1 MARIVFSGVLERH
14 PALKLLIHHGGGMV
28 PHFAGRVGPGWDQLG
43 ARTPPEHQD
52 DIAGYPLT
60 KRPIEYFRMMYADTA
75 MFGAAH
81 ALRCSTEFYGV
92 DRMLFASDSPYD
104 PEKGPGYIRATI
116 ANMQEIGLSEAEQ
129 QQIFAGN
136 VATLLGLD
144 ESS

>member
-1 MARIVFSGVLERH
+1 
-14 PALKLLIHHGGGMV
+14 MV

-43 ARTPPEHQD
+43 ARTPPEHQE

-60 KRPIEYFRMMYADTA
+60 KRPIDYFRMMYADTA

-104 PEKGPGYIRATI
+104 PEKGPGYIRDTI
-116 ANMQEIGLSEAEQ
+116 AVLESLNLPQEDMEKICFRNARS
-129 QQIFAGN
+129 
-136 VATLLGLD
+136 LLGIAKNA
-144 ESS
+144 